1 MQDRSKA
8 IAYIFA
14 SAFGFALMAFFVR
27 LTDEFGAPISSFQK
41 SYFRNA
47 LAFLI
52 AGAVFVRKHRHSSRA
67 VLIGL
72 APRSAWPVLAVRSIV
87 GTIGIFANFYALGRI
102 QIADCQALNKTAPFF
117 TVLFAWWFLGEK
129 ASLRQM
135 LAMVLAMVGA
145 VLIIRPGFD
154 GSLTAGLIALSGGVA
169 AGGAYT
175 AVRKLGTMKV
185 DGALIVLVFSGFS
198 TLASVPFMAVGG
210 FDRMTAMQLLTLLLA
225 GASAAVGQFGITLA
239 YRYAPPRSVAI
250 FDYSNIFFTAL
261 LGMLFL
267 GQFPDVL
274 SWLGFAVIVAAA
286 AALMASGKRD

>member
-1 MQDRSKA
+1 
-8 IAYIFA
+8 
-14 SAFGFALMAFFVR
+14 
-27 LTDEFGAPISSFQK
+27 
-41 SYFRNA
+41 
-47 LAFLI
+47 
-52 AGAVFVRKHRHSSRA
+52 
-67 VLIGL
+67 LIGL

-175 AVRKLGTMKV
+175 AVRKLGMMKV
-185 DGALIVLVFSGFS
+185 DSALIVLVFSGFS
-198 TLASVPFMAVGG
+198 TLAAVPFMVAGG
-210 FDRMTAMQLLTLLLA
+210 VDRMTAMQLLTLLLA
-225 GASAAVGQFGITLA
+225 GASAALGQFGITAA
-239 YRYAPPRSVAI
+239 YRFAEPRSIAI
-250 FDYSNIFFTAL
+250 YDYSNIIFTSL
-261 LGMLFL
+261 LGFAFL
-267 GQFPDVL
+267 DQVPDTYSL
-274 SWLGFAVIVAAA
+274 LGFAVVIFAGFT
-286 AALMASGKRD
+286 LIRKR